1 MRITA
6 ALGSVA
12 LLLSLLAGC
21 AGTPPSVTPAPA
33 QTAAPTPA
41 PTPDRDGPPSSVPPD
56 LQRTPDAEPRVEPI
70 RSGGPNKPYEVLS
83 QRYTP
88 LTVDEALVQS
98 GLASWYGR
106 KFHGRPTASGEIYDM
121 FAMSGAHR
129 TMPIPS
135 YARVLNPANGQQI
148 VVRINDRG
156 PFHADRIID
165 LSYTAALKLGVLGG
179 VTPVQVQRLTHDDIR
194 SGRWRSDFAA
204 APAVAPI
211 AAPADA
217 PADTPAAAPA
227 LAAAT
232 APAEDGAAPARAAAG
247 FWLQL
252 GAFRQRHGAF
262 ELRAALTRELDWL
275 EPLLAIFSDSGHY
288 RVQAGPYASRAEA
301 LSAATQIRLSRP
313 AQPLLLQR
321 R

>member
-1 MRITA
+1 
-6 ALGSVA
+6 
-12 LLLSLLAGC
+12 
-21 AGTPPSVTPAPA
+21 
-33 QTAAPTPA
+33 
-41 PTPDRDGPPSSVPPD
+41 
-56 LQRTPDAEPRVEPI
+56 
-70 RSGGPNKPYEVLS
+70 
-83 QRYTP
+83 
-88 LTVDEALVQS
+88 
-98 GLASWYGR
+98 
-106 KFHGRPTASGEIYDM
+106 M

-135 YARVLNPANGQQI
+135 YARVLNPANGRQI

-179 VTPVQVQRLTHDDIR
+179 VAPVQVQRLTHDDIR

-204 APAVAPI
+204 ASAV
-211 AAPADA
+211 APADA
-217 PADTPAAAPA
+217 PPDAPAATPA

-252 GAFRQRHGAF
+252 GAFRQRHGAI